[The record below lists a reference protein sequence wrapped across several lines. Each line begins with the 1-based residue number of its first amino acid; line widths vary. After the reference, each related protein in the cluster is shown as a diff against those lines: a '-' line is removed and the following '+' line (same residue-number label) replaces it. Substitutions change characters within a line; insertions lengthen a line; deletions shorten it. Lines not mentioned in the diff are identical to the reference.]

1 MITGFNTDVD
11 HQGRVFHV
19 QTEDKGLENPVV
31 QSLIY
36 CGGEI
41 VASKQDSY
49 AELAESGEFSED
61 DLQHRMEV
69 QHHGMIR
76 EIRNG
81 AYDDEAPLPFGH
93 NIITNRSL
101 NEVVL
106 EFLRQTVPGDPI
118 RLELIDDLVVQEG
131 TRPTLR
137 IKVLD
142 EGSDQPIGGAAI
154 VVQLISTEGQPRD
167 LFTAAAD
174 AEGYVEA
181 SFEVPELPGADSA
194 ILCQAS
200 AGGQSAE
207 HRQLVIKKKRADK
220 SSKPSG

>member
-19 QTEDKGLENPVV
+19 QTEDKGLGNPIV

-41 VASKQDSY
+41 IASRKDSY
-49 AELAESGEFSED
+49 AELAESGEYSED
-61 DLQHRMEV
+61 AVMHRMEV
-69 QHHGMIR
+69 QHQGMIR

-81 AYDDEAPLPFGH
+81 TYDDEAPLPFGH

-106 EFLRQTVPGDPI
+106 EFLRKTVPGEPI
-118 RLELIDDLVVQEG
+118 RLEMIDDQVLQEG

-137 IKVLD
+137 MKVLD
-142 EGSDQPIGGAAI
+142 AKSDQPVGGAAI
-154 VVQLISTEGQPRD
+154 VVRLISTEGRPRE
-167 LFTAAAD
+167 LFSTSAD
-174 AEGYVEA
+174 ADGYVEA
-181 SFEVPELPGADSA
+181 SFEIPELPGADSA
-194 ILCQAS
+194 ILCEAS
-200 AGGQSAE
+200 AGGHSAE
-207 HRQLVIKKKRADK
+207 HRQLVMKKKREG
-220 SSKPSG
+220 SSKPSR

>member
-19 QTEDKGLENPVV
+19 QTEDKGLENPIV

-41 VASKQDSY
+41 VASKKDSY
-49 AELAESGEFSED
+49 AELAESGVYSED
-61 DLQHRMEV
+61 DVLHRMEA
-69 QHHGMIR
+69 QHQGMIR

-118 RLELIDDLVVQEG
+118 RLELIDDQVLQEG

-142 EGSDQPIGGAAI
+142 EESDEPIGGAAI
-154 VVQLISTEGQPRD
+154 VVQLISTSGQPLD
-167 LFTAAAD
+167 LFSSSAD

-194 ILCQAS
+194 IVCQAS
-200 AGGQSAE
+200 AGGQNAE
-207 HRQLVIKKKRADK
+207 YRQLVMKRKRAD
-220 SSKPSG
+220 SSSNPSG

>member
-1 MITGFNTDVD
+1 MITGFNTDID
-11 HQGRVFHV
+11 HQGRVFHI
-19 QTEDKGLENPVV
+19 QTEDKGLENPIVH
-31 QSLIY
+31 SLIY

-41 VASKQDSY
+41 IASRQDSY
-49 AELAESGEFSED
+49 AELAESGELSED
-61 DLQHRMEV
+61 DLLHRMEA
-69 QHHGMIR
+69 QHQGMIR

-81 AYDDEAPLPFGH
+81 KYDDEAPLPFGH

-106 EFLRQTVPGDPI
+106 EFLRQTVPGEPI
-118 RLELIDDLVVQEG
+118 RLELIDDLVLQEG

-142 EGSDQPIGGAAI
+142 EESDEPIGGAAI
-154 VVQLISTEGQPRD
+154 VVRLISTDGEPRD
-167 LFTAAAD
+167 LFSAAAD
-174 AEGYVEA
+174 ADGYVEA

-200 AGGQSAE
+200 AGGQNAE
-207 HRQLVIKKKRADK
+207 YRQLVMKKKRADK
-220 SSKPSG
+220 SAEPSG

>member
-11 HQGRVFHV
+11 HNGRVFHV

-41 VASKQDSY
+41 IASKKDSY
-49 AELAESGEFSED
+49 AEWAESGEFSED
-61 DLQHRMEV
+61 DVLHRMEM
-69 QHHGMIR
+69 QHQGMIR

-106 EFLRQTVPGDPI
+106 EFLRKTVPGEPI
-118 RLELIDDLVVQEG
+118 RLELIDDQVLQEG

-154 VVQLISTEGQPRD
+154 VVRLISTEGQPCD
-167 LFTAAAD
+167 LFSASAD

-181 SFEVPELPGADSA
+181 SFEIPELPAGADSA
-194 ILCQAS
+194 ILCEAA
-200 AGGQSAE
+200 AGGQNAE
-207 HRQLVIKKKRADK
+207 YRQLVMKKKTGA
-220 SSKPSG
+220 SPKPPG